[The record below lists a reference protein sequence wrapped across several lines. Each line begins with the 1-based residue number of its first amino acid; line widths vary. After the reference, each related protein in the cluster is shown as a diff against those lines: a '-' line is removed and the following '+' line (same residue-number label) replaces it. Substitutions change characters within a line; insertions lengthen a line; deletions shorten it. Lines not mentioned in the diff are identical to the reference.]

1 MKESAV
7 LSRIKGGRC
16 AVLGYGVSNRP
27 LVEWLMTHGATAVE
41 VRDGRELAAMTENGD
56 VDRIA
61 RAGATL
67 ICGKDYLAGLSAD
80 VIFRTPGMRPDLPE
94 ICAAV
99 EAGAILS
106 SEMELFLSLTEATV
120 VGISGSDGK
129 TTTTTLISRLLTES
143 CKRQGRGRV
152 FLGGNIGNPLL
163 PEVEHM
169 TAEDFAVVEL
179 SSFQLMTVTGS
190 PDAAVLTNISENHL
204 NWHHG
209 MEEYVRAKANICG
222 GEGSHE
228 PPRTT
233 VLNAENAYTRS
244 IGERLEAPVIWF
256 SGSDG
261 DLPGDPPCHP
271 PRDADGDGYVW
282 ERDGVICLSRGRS
295 AEPTPML
302 AVSEIR
308 LLGRHNVE
316 NYMAAI
322 AATADWIMAEDV
334 LAVARSFT
342 GVPHRFE
349 LVAQRGGVRY
359 INGSID
365 STPTRTLAALAAMR
379 ELRRQEGGG
388 RLPIVIL
395 GGRDKNT
402 SFEELGAALCRE
414 ARAVVLTGEAR
425 DIIRRAI
432 MQSPEYDPD
441 ELSILVIPD
450 WQDAMRAACTMA
462 TEGDTVLLSP
472 ACTSFDAFRNFEE
485 RGEAFRAVVKAV
497 TQQ

>member
-1 MKESAV
+1 MKESAA
-7 LSRIKGGRC
+7 LSRVKDGRC

-27 LVEWLMTHGATAVE
+27 LVEWLMAHGAAAVE
-41 VRDGRELAAMTENGD
+41 VRDGRELAALTESGD
-56 VDRIA
+56 ADRIA

-67 ICGKDYLAGLSAD
+67 VCGKDYLVGLSAD

-94 ICAAV
+94 IRAAV
-99 EAGAILS
+99 AAGAILS

-152 FLGGNIGNPLL
+152 FLGGNIGTPLL
-163 PEVEHM
+163 PDVECM
-169 TAEDFAVVEL
+169 TADDFAVVEL

-190 PDAAVLTNISENHL
+190 PDRAVLTNLSENHL

-228 PPRTT
+228 PPRVT
-233 VLNAENAYTRS
+233 VLNAENVYTRS
-244 IGERLEAPVIWF
+244 IGERLDAPVIWF
-256 SGSDG
+256 SGSDA
-261 DLPGDPPCHP
+261 DLPSHP

-282 ERDGVICLSRGRS
+282 ERDGVICLSRGRG
-295 AEPTPML
+295 AVPTPML
-302 AVSEIR
+302 AVNEIR
-308 LLGRHNVE
+308 LLGRHNVG

-322 AATADWIMAEDV
+322 AATADWITAEDA

-349 LVAQRGGVRY
+349 LVARRGGVRY

-414 ARAVVLTGEAR
+414 AKAVVLTGEAR

-441 ELSILVIPD
+441 DLSILVIPD
-450 WQDAMRAACTMA
+450 WQDAMRSACAMA

-472 ACTSFDAFRNFEE
+472 ACTSFDAFKNFEE
-485 RGEAFRAVVKAV
+485 RGEAFRAVVREV
-497 TQQ
+497 TQK

>member
-7 LSRIKGGRC
+7 LSRVKDGRC

-27 LVEWLMTHGATAVE
+27 LVEWLMAHGAAAVE
-41 VRDGRELAAMTENGD
+41 VRDGRELAALTESGD
-56 VDRIA
+56 ADRIA

-67 ICGKDYLAGLSAD
+67 VCGKDYLVGLSAD

-94 ICAAV
+94 IRAAV

-169 TAEDFAVVEL
+169 TADDFAVVEL

-190 PDAAVLTNISENHL
+190 PDRAVLTNLSENHL

-244 IGERLEAPVIWF
+244 IGERLDAPVIWF
-256 SGSDG
+256 SGSDA
-261 DLPGDPPCHP
+261 DLPSHP
-271 PRDADGDGYVW
+271 PRDVDGDGYVW

-322 AATADWIMAEDV
+322 AAVADWITAEDV

-414 ARAVVLTGEAR
+414 AKAVVLTGEAR

-441 ELSILVIPD
+441 DLSILVIPD
-450 WQDAMRAACTMA
+450 WQDAMRSACMMA

-472 ACTSFDAFRNFEE
+472 ACTSFDAFKNFEE
-485 RGEAFRAVVKAV
+485 RGEAFRAVVREV
-497 TQQ
+497 TQK

>member
-1 MKESAV
+1 MRKSLV
-7 LSRIKGGRC
+7 LDRIKGGRC

-27 LVEWLMTHGATAVE
+27 LVEWLMAHGAAAVE

-56 VDRIA
+56 ADRIA

-67 ICGKDYLAGLSAD
+67 VCGKDYLTGLSAD

-99 EAGAILS
+99 EAGAMLS

-129 TTTTTLISRLLTES
+129 TTTTTLISHLLTES
-143 CKRQGRGRV
+143 CRRQGRGRV
-152 FLGGNIGNPLL
+152 FLGGNIGTPLL
-163 PEVEHM
+163 PDVERM
-169 TAEDFAVVEL
+169 TSDDFAVVEL
-179 SSFQLMTVTGS
+179 SSFQLMTVTDS
-190 PDAAVLTNISENHL
+190 PDTAVLTNLSENHL

-209 MEEYVRAKANICG
+209 MEEYVRAKANLCG

-228 PPRTT
+228 PPRVT

-256 SGSDG
+256 SGKDA
-261 DLPGDPPCHP
+261 DLPNYP
-271 PRDADGDGYVW
+271 PRDVDGDGYVW
-282 ERDGVICLSRGRS
+282 ERDGVICLSRGRG
-295 AEPTPML
+295 ADPVPML
-302 AVSEIR
+302 KTSEIC

-322 AATADWIMAEDV
+322 AATADWITAEDA
-334 LAVARSFT
+334 LSVARRFT

-349 LVAQRGGVRY
+349 LVATHRGVRY

-388 RLPIVIL
+388 QLPIVIL

-402 SFEELGAALCRE
+402 PFEELGSMLCRE

-441 ELSILVIPD
+441 DLSVLMIPD
-450 WQDAMRAACTMA
+450 WREAMLSACLMA

-472 ACTSFDAFRNFEE
+472 ACTSFDAFKNFEE
-485 RGEAFRAVVKAV
+485 RGEVFRAVVKAV

>member
-1 MKESAV
+1 MKRSSV
-7 LSRIKGGRC
+7 LSRVEGGRC

-27 LVEWLMTHGATAVE
+27 LVEWLMSHGAAAVE
-41 VRDGRELAAMTENGD
+41 VRDGRELAAMTESGD
-56 VDRIA
+56 ADRIA

-67 ICGKDYLAGLSAD
+67 VCGKGYLAGLSAD

-94 ICAAV
+94 IRAAV

-120 VGISGSDGK
+120 VGITGSDGK
-129 TTTTTLISRLLTES
+129 TTTTTLTALLLTES

-163 PEVEHM
+163 PDVEHM

-179 SSFQLMTVTGS
+179 SSFQLMTATRS
-190 PDAAVLTNISENHL
+190 ADCAVLTNLSENHL

-209 MEEYVRAKANICG
+209 MDEYVRAKTNICG

-228 PPRTT
+228 PPRVT
-233 VLNAENAYTRS
+233 VLNAENSYTRA
-244 IGERLEAPVIWF
+244 IGEHLDAPVIWF
-256 SGSDG
+256 SGKDR
-261 DLPGDPPCHP
+261 DLLSNP
-271 PRDADGDGYVW
+271 PRDVDGDGFVW
-282 ERDGVICLSRGRS
+282 EHDGVIFLSRGRN
-295 AEPTPML
+295 ADPMPML
-302 AVSEIR
+302 ATSEIR

-322 AATADWIMAEDV
+322 AATAEWITAEDA
-334 LAVARSFT
+334 LAVARTFT

-349 LVAQRGGVRY
+349 LVAKHGGVRY
-359 INGSID
+359 INSSID
-365 STPTRTLAALAAMR
+365 STPTRSLASLAALR
-379 ELRRQEGGG
+379 ELRRAEGGG

-402 SFEELGAALCRE
+402 PFEELAAVLCHE
-414 ARAVVLTGEAR
+414 VKAVVLTGEAR

-432 MQSPEYDPD
+432 MQSPDYDPD
-441 ELSILVIPD
+441 ELSVLVIPD
-450 WQDAMRAACTMA
+450 WHDAMLSACLMA

-472 ACTSFDAFRNFEE
+472 ACTSFDAFKNFEE

-497 TQQ
+497 TE